1 MVAPMTKREVYEE
14 TVKYCD
20 RILEILKDWEP
31 SNDTPPGRVIFECMW
46 LKQEIERN
54 RLPIPFYGDLLTIRY
69 VYTHGDMP
77 GEAYEQ
83 GIKILLKRIIKL
95 SKGHRLV
102 YPENYPEVIE
112 AVDELL
118 DMLGSREW
126 EPERHAD
133 LLEADLREIRRR
145 LETTEDVLPFSQRE
159 FPYFLEH
166 YYYDEGTFD
175 DLPEIHERIVD
186 IDSMVFEGYWPG
198 SEEALQEAARQRA

>member
-20 RILEILKDWEP
+20 RILEILKDWEG
-31 SNDTPPGRVIFECMW
+31 SNDHPPGRIIYQCEW

-54 RLPIPFYGDLLTIRY
+54 RLPVPFYNMIHNIRHTY
-69 VYTHGDMP
+69 VDGDMP
-77 GEAYEQ
+77 DEAYEK
-83 GIKILLKRIIKL
+83 GIKKYLGRIIDL
-95 SKGHRLV
+95 SEGHRLV

-145 LETTEDVLPFSQRE
+145 LETTEDVLPFDQDD
-159 FPYFLEH
+159 FPYFLKH
-166 YYYDEGTFD
+166 YYYFKSTFD

-198 SEEALQEAARQRA
+198 SEKALQEAARQRA

>member
-77 GEAYEQ
+77 DEAYEQ
-83 GIKILLKRIIKL
+83 GIKIGNSYPFRTKSGRI
-95 SKGHRLV
+95 S
-102 YPENYPEVIE
+102 
-112 AVDELL
+112 
-118 DMLGSREW
+118 S
-126 EPERHAD
+126 
-133 LLEADLREIRRR
+133 
-145 LETTEDVLPFSQRE
+145 
-159 FPYFLEH
+159 
-166 YYYDEGTFD
+166 
-175 DLPEIHERIVD
+175 
-186 IDSMVFEGYWPG
+186 
-198 SEEALQEAARQRA
+198 